1 MPREKRCALWTGVG
15 GDVVGVRLSRT
26 HGHVDCSI
34 FHVPTTEVEL
44 AGGAARW
51 GAYDAA
57 ELRCGHTFNVCALA
71 LHFLVNA
78 MTCPVCRA
86 GPHEV
91 MCLQTVPDNVRQ
103 LFAAIQ
109 PEPEPEPEQLTGI
122 SFNFDRNDIAAEVR
136 LHVVRVNAPRVHDA
150 GRPLRLVTPLR
161 ASDAAGRVAHM
172 QVHSTH
178 RSFQRYFH
186 SLVESAGAE
195 ASLLVAIHHP
205 LLDVPLRSPL
215 VNVRAMQG
223 VLVEVEDGIATVYT
237 ENADGLTRLI
247 VQVHAEHLID
257 VIVHSVLQRI
267 VEG

>member
-1 MPREKRCALWTGVG
+1 MPREKYCAMWTGVG

-26 HGHVDCSI
+26 RGHVDCSI
-34 FHVPTTEVEL
+34 FHMPTTEVEL

-51 GAYDAA
+51 GAYDTA

-86 GPHEV
+86 GPQQV

-103 LFAAIQ
+103 LFAAMQ
-109 PEPEPEPEQLTGI
+109 PQPEQLSGI

-161 ASDAAGRVAHM
+161 AADGAGRVAHM

-186 SLVESAGAE
+186 SLVESAGTE
-195 ASLLVAIHHP
+195 AALLVAIHHP
-205 LLDVPLRSPL
+205 LLDIPLRSTL
-215 VNVRAMQG
+215 FNVRALQG
-223 VLVEVEDGIATVYT
+223 VLVDVDDGVATVYT
-237 ENADGLTRLI
+237 ETADGLTRLI
-247 VQVHAEHLID
+247 VQVHVEHLID

>member
-1 MPREKRCALWTGVG
+1 MQTASATWCGVG
-15 GDVVGVRLSRT
+15 GAELAVRLHRS
-26 HGHVDCSI
+26 HGELLCSI

-44 AGGAARW
+44 TGGEAAW
-51 GAYDAA
+51 GPYDAA
-57 ELRCGHTFNVCALA
+57 QLTCGHTFNVCALA
-71 LHFLVNA
+71 LHFLSNA

-86 GPHEV
+86 GAHEA

-103 LFAAIQ
+103 LFAAMRPHP
-109 PEPEPEPEQLTGI
+109 PEERGI
-122 SFNFDRNDIAAEVR
+122 VFNFDRNDIAAEVR

-161 ASDAAGRVAHM
+161 AADGAGRVAHM

-186 SLVESAGAE
+186 SLVESAGTE
-195 ASLLVAIHHP
+195 AALLVAIHHP
-205 LLDVPLRSPL
+205 LLDIPLRSTL
-215 VNVRAMQG
+215 FNVRALQG
-223 VLVEVEDGIATVYT
+223 VLVDVDDGVATVYT
-237 ENADGLTRLI
+237 ETADGLTRLI
-247 VQVHAEHLID
+247 VQVHVEHLID